1 MGGLPPQS
9 PTPHAY
15 WRYMLGITAIAQS
28 PIASLGG
35 TNANVDVTGIQL
47 TTAVGSVSI
56 TAIRNPTIQLTT
68 NLLNTQTGAI
78 QVDPDVIVTGQQ
90 ISFVI
95 GTYSVQADATTT
107 IVAGPEKELETSVGT
122 LTATGNGT
130 AILTGVNA
138 TTAVGQADG
147 VFTVLVSGNELES
160 DTGTIGPIT
169 GNANVS
175 ATTNLLTIS
184 DQAVDVSIDV
194 TASITGLTTMTT
206 ALASVTVDLDT
217 PVDLTGQQM
226 SISVGNTGT
235 IAWSNVDPGVSN
247 VWVEVDIAA

>member
-1 MGGLPPQS
+1 
-9 PTPHAY
+9 
-15 WRYMLGITAIAQS
+15 MLGITAIAQS

>member
-1 MGGLPPQS
+1 
-9 PTPHAY
+9 
-15 WRYMLGITAIAQS
+15 MLGITAIAQS

-35 TNANVDVTGIQL
+35 TNAFVAVSGVQL
-47 TTAVGSVSI
+47 TSAVGSVSI
-56 TAIRNPTIQLTT
+56 TAIQNPTIQLTT

-78 QVDPDVIVTGQQ
+78 QVDPDVIPSGQEL
-90 ISFVI
+90 SFVI
-95 GTYSVQADATTT
+95 GTYSVSADGNAS
-107 IVAGPEKELETSVGT
+107 IIAGPEKELETSVG
-122 LTATGNGT
+122 ATTVIANGT
-130 AILTGVNA
+130 AVLSGVNA

-169 GNANVS
+169 GTANVS

-184 DQAVDVSIDV
+184 DQPVDVSIDV
-194 TASITGLTTMTT
+194 TASVTGLTSLTT
-206 ALASVTVDLDT
+206 AVASVTVDLNT
-217 PVDLTGQQM
+217 PVDVTSQQM

>member
-1 MGGLPPQS
+1 VGGLPPQS

-15 WRYMLGITAIAQS
+15 WRDMLGITAIAQS

-35 TNANVDVTGIQL
+35 TNASIEVTGIAL
-47 TTAVGSVSI
+47 TTATGSVSI
-56 TAIRNPTIQLTT
+56 TAIQNPTIQLTGVT
-68 NLLNTQTGAI
+68 ASTTLGDI
-78 QVDPDVIVTGQQ
+78 QVDPDVIVTGEQLTT
-90 ISFVI
+90 VI
-95 GTYSVQADATTT
+95 GPYSVQADATTT
-107 IVAGPEKELETSVGT
+107 IVAGSEKELETSVGT
-122 LTATGNGT
+122 VTLISAVDAPVTGIDLTS
-130 AILTGVNA
+130 
-138 TTAVGQADG
+138 AVGQVDAT
-147 VFTVLVSGNELES
+147 FTVLVDGLDITTS
-160 DTGTIGPIT
+160 TGTLAAT
-169 GNANVS
+169 GDANVD

-184 DQAVDVSIDV
+184 DQAVDISIDV

-206 ALASVTVDLDT
+206 AVASVTVDLDT

>member
-15 WRYMLGITAIAQS
+15 WRDMLGITAIAQS

-35 TNANVDVTGIQL
+35 TNASVAVSGIEL
-47 TTAVGSVSI
+47 TTAVGAVTI
-56 TAIRNPTIQLTT
+56 TATQNPTIELTT
-68 NLLNTQTGAI
+68 NLLNTQLGEI
-78 QVDPDVIVTGQQ
+78 QVDPDVIATGQEL
-90 ISFVI
+90 SFVI

-122 LTATGNGT
+122 ISITADGLAEPSGIDLTS
-130 AILTGVNA
+130 
-138 TTAVGQADG
+138 AVGQADA
-147 VFTVLVSGNELES
+147 VFTGAVSCIGLS
-160 DTGTIGPIT
+160 ATSGTLAATGD
-169 GNANVS
+169 ANVDV
-175 ATTNLLTIS
+175 TTNLLTIS

-206 ALASVTVDLDT
+206 AINSVTVDLNT
-217 PVDLTGQQM
+217 PVDITGQQLT
-226 SISVGNTGT
+226 ISEGNTGT

-247 VWVEVDIAA
+247 TWVEVDIAA

>member
-15 WRYMLGITAIAQS
+15 WRDMLGITAIAQS

-35 TNANVDVTGIQL
+35 TNASIEVTGIAL
-47 TTAVGSVSI
+47 TTATGSVSI
-56 TAIRNPTIQLTT
+56 TAIQNPTIQLTGVT
-68 NLLNTQTGAI
+68 ASTTLGDI
-78 QVDPDVIVTGQQ
+78 QVDPDVIVTGEQLTT
-90 ISFVI
+90 VI
-95 GTYSVQADATTT
+95 GPYSVQADATTT
-107 IVAGPEKELETSVGT
+107 IVAGSEKELETSVGT
-122 LTATGNGT
+122 VTLISAVDAPVTGIDLTS
-130 AILTGVNA
+130 
-138 TTAVGQADG
+138 AVGQVDAT
-147 VFTVLVSGNELES
+147 FTVLVDGLDITTS
-160 DTGTIGPIT
+160 TGTLAAT
-169 GNANVS
+169 GDANVD

-184 DQAVDVSIDV
+184 DQAVDISIDV

-206 ALASVTVDLDT
+206 AVASVTVDLDT

>member
-1 MGGLPPQS
+1 
-9 PTPHAY
+9 
-15 WRYMLGITAIAQS
+15 MLGITAIAQS

-56 TAIRNPTIQLTT
+56 TAIQNPTIQLTT

-78 QVDPDVIVTGQQ
+78 QVDPDVIVTGEQL
-90 ISFVI
+90 SFVI
-95 GTYSVQADATTT
+95 GTYSVSADGNAT

-122 LTATGNGT
+122 VTINANGLT
-130 AILTGVNA
+130 ILSGVNA
-138 TTAVGQADG
+138 TTAVGQVDG

-160 DTGTIGPIT
+160 ETGTIGPIT
-169 GNANVS
+169 GTANVT
-175 ATTNLLTIS
+175 AATNLLTIS
-184 DQAVDVSIDV
+184 DEPVDVSIDV
-194 TASITGLTTMTT
+194 TASITGLTLMTT
-206 ALASVTVDLDT
+206 AVASVTVDLDT
-217 PVDLTGQQM
+217 PVDLTGQQL
-226 SISVGNTGT
+226 SITEGNTGT

>member
-15 WRYMLGITAIAQS
+15 WRDMLGITAIAQS

-56 TAIRNPTIQLTT
+56 TAIQNPTIQLTT

-78 QVDPDVIVTGQQ
+78 QVDPDVIVTGEQL
-90 ISFVI
+90 SFVI
-95 GTYSVQADATTT
+95 GTYSVSADGNAT

-122 LTATGNGT
+122 VTINANGLT
-130 AILTGVNA
+130 ILSGVNA
-138 TTAVGQADG
+138 TTAVGQVDG

-160 DTGTIGPIT
+160 ETGTIGPIT
-169 GNANVS
+169 GTANVT
-175 ATTNLLTIS
+175 AATNLLTIS
-184 DQAVDVSIDV
+184 DEPVDVSIDV
-194 TASITGLTTMTT
+194 TASITGLTLMTT
-206 ALASVTVDLDT
+206 AVASVTVDLDT
-217 PVDLTGQQM
+217 PVDLTGQQL
-226 SISVGNTGT
+226 SITEGNTGT

>member
-15 WRYMLGITAIAQS
+15 WRDMLGITAIAQS
-28 PIASLGG
+28 PLASLGG
-35 TNANVDVTGIQL
+35 TNANVNVTGNQL
-47 TTAVGSVSI
+47 TSAVGSVSI
-56 TAIRNPTIQLTT
+56 TAIQNPTIQLTT

-78 QVDPDVIVTGQQ
+78 QVDPDVIVTGEQL
-90 ISFVI
+90 SFVI
-95 GTYSVQADATTT
+95 GTYSVSADGNAT

-122 LTATGNGT
+122 VTVNANGLT
-130 AILTGVNA
+130 ILSGVNA
-138 TTAVGQADG
+138 TTAVGQVDG

-169 GNANVS
+169 GTANVT
-175 ATTNLLTIS
+175 AATNLLTIS
-184 DQAVDVSIDV
+184 DEPVDVSIDV
-194 TASITGLTTMTT
+194 TASITGLTLMTT
-206 ALASVTVDLDT
+206 AVASVTVDLDT

-226 SISVGNTGT
+226 AANVGNTGT

>member
-1 MGGLPPQS
+1 VGGLPPQS

-15 WRYMLGITAIAQS
+15 WRDMLGITAIAQS

-35 TNANVDVTGIQL
+35 TNASVEVSGIQL

-78 QVDPDVIVTGQQ
+78 QVDPDVIVTGEQ

-122 LTATGNGT
+122 TTVAANATAV
-130 AILTGVNA
+130 LSGVNA
-138 TTAVGQADG
+138 TTAVGQVDG

-160 DTGTIGPIT
+160 DTGTIGPIIGT
-169 GNANVS
+169 ANVS
-175 ATTNLLTIS
+175 LTTNLLTIS
-184 DQAVDVSIDV
+184 DEPVDISIDV
-194 TASITGLTTMTT
+194 TASVTGLSLMTT
-206 ALASVTVDLDT
+206 AVASVTVDLDT
-217 PVDLTGQQM
+217 PVDLTGQQL
-226 SISVGNTGT
+226 SISEGNPGT

>member
-1 MGGLPPQS
+1 VGGLPPQS
-9 PTPHAY
+9 PTPHAF
-15 WRYMLGITAIAQS
+15 WRDMLGITAIAQS

-35 TNANVDVTGIQL
+35 TNAFVAVSGLPITSV
-47 TTAVGSVSI
+47 VGSVSI
-56 TAIRNPTIQLTT
+56 TAIQNPTIQLTT

-78 QVDPDVIVTGQQ
+78 QVDPDVIPTGQEL
-90 ISFVI
+90 SFVI
-95 GTYSVQADATTT
+95 GTFSVQADATTT

-122 LTATGNGT
+122 TTVTANGT

-169 GNANVS
+169 GTANVS

-184 DQAVDVSIDV
+184 DQPVDVSIDV
-194 TASITGLTTMTT
+194 TASVTGLTSLTT
-206 ALASVTVDLDT
+206 AVASVTVDLNT
-217 PVDLTGQQM
+217 PVDVTSQQM

>member
-15 WRYMLGITAIAQS
+15 WRDMLGITAIAQS

-35 TNANVDVTGIQL
+35 TNASVEVTGIAL
-47 TTAVGSVSI
+47 TTATGSVSI
-56 TAIRNPTIQLTT
+56 TAIQNPTIQLTGVT
-68 NLLNTQTGAI
+68 ASTTLGNI
-78 QVDPDVIVTGQQ
+78 QVDPDVIVTGEQLTT
-90 ISFVI
+90 VI
-95 GTYSVQADATTT
+95 GPYSVQADATTT
-107 IVAGPEKELETSVGT
+107 IVAGSEKELETSVGT
-122 LTATGNGT
+122 VTLISAVD
-130 AILTGVNA
+130 APVTGVNM
-138 TTAVGQADG
+138 TSAVGQVDAT
-147 VFTVLVSGNELES
+147 FTVLLSGLDITTS
-160 DTGTIGPIT
+160 TGTLSAT
-169 GNANVS
+169 GDANVN

-184 DQAVDVSIDV
+184 DQAVDISIDV
-194 TASITGLTTMTT
+194 TASVTGLTTMTT
-206 ALASVTVDLDT
+206 AVASVTVDLDT